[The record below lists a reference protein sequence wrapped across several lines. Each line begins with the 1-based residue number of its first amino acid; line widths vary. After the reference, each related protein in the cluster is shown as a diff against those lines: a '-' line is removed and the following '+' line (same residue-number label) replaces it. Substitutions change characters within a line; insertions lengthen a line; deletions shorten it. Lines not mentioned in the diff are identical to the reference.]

1 VARSAVLVAALVAA
15 LVVAALVRDDS
26 PRSSTASAAESP
38 KPRAQRF
45 HSRPDLKPPLVTVTT
60 PARGT
65 TDGYVL
71 LAPKRAV
78 AQAGPMI
85 LDDRGEVVWFRPLE
99 TMAVADFRAQRY
111 GGRPVL
117 TWWRGRAPR
126 GVGDGHYV
134 IVDESYNEI
143 ATVTAGNGLTGDIH
157 EFLITPR
164 DTALI
169 TVYERK
175 PWDLS
180 PVGGPKEGEI
190 FDGVIQELDIASGR
204 VLFQWKASDH
214 IGAAESTMKAPRAQ
228 QGKKAP
234 PFDYFHVN
242 SVAEDLD
249 GDLLVSARHTNAVYK
264 ISKKDGRVLWRLGGK
279 RSDYAMGPGTRF
291 ALQHD
296 ARRQPDG
303 TLTLFDNRAKRKGA
317 RSRVLVLVLDDD
329 LRRATLERTY
339 EHPEGL
345 FAETQANAQFLPNG
359 HVLVGWGQSPH
370 VTEFD
375 RAGDVVFDLRFGGN
389 GADSYRAYRAEW
401 TGRPAD
407 DPAVAATRTEDGRVT
422 AYASWNGATEVAR
435 WQLVAGTDAQR
446 QHPVATVPKAG
457 FETALTARTE
467 EPFVR
472 VRALGA
478 DGTVLGTSR
487 AVRLAVSPSSG

>member
-1 VARSAVLVAALVAA
+1 MAALVAALVAA
-15 LVVAALVRDDS
+15 ALLRDDS
-26 PRSSTASAAESP
+26 PRPTSTPSAAAAASP

-45 HSRPDLKPPLVTVTT
+45 HSRPDLKPPLVTVDT
-60 PARGT
+60 PAHGT
-65 TDGYVL
+65 TDGYVF

-78 AQAGPMI
+78 VQAGPMI
-85 LDDRGEVVWFRPLE
+85 LDDRGKVVWFRPLE

-117 TWWRGRAPR
+117 TWWRGRAPL
-126 GVGDGHYV
+126 GVGSGHYV

-164 DTALI
+164 DTALL

-190 FDGVIQELDIASGR
+190 FDGVIQELDIATGR
-204 VLFQWKASDH
+204 VLFEWHASDH
-214 IGAAESTMKAPRAQ
+214 IGPDESVMKPPPAAKGKA
-228 QGKKAP
+228 AP

-242 SVAEDLD
+242 SVAEDRD
-249 GDLLVSARHTNAVYK
+249 GNLLVSARHTSAVYK
-264 ISKKDGRVLWRLGGK
+264 IRKKDGRVLWRLGGK
-279 RSDYAMGPGTRF
+279 RSDFAMGPGTRF

-303 TLTLFDNRAKRKGA
+303 TVTLFDNESKRKGA
-317 RSRVLVLVLDDD
+317 RSRVLVLRLDEG
-329 LRRATLERTY
+329 RKRATLVRTY
-339 EHPEGL
+339 QHPDGL
-345 FAETQANAQFLPNG
+345 FAETQGNAQFLPNG
-359 HVLVGWGQSPH
+359 HVLVGWGQAPH

-375 RAGDVVFDLRFGGN
+375 RGGKVVFDLGFGGE
-389 GADSYRAYRAEW
+389 GADSYRAYRAKW

-407 DPAVAATRTEDGRVT
+407 DPALAATRAEDGRVT

-435 WQLVAGTDAQR
+435 WQLVAGPDAER
-446 QHPVATVPKAG
+446 MHPVATAARTG
-457 FETALTARTE
+457 FETKLSGDTAA
-467 EPFVR
+467 PFVR
-472 VRALGA
+472 ARALAA
-478 DGTVLGTSR
+478 DGSVLGTS
-487 AVRLAVSPSSG
+487 APVNLED

>member
-1 VARSAVLVAALVAA
+1 VARSAVFVAALVAA
-15 LVVAALVRDDS
+15 VVAAALVRGDS
-26 PRSSTASAAESP
+26 PARTSTATPEPS
-38 KPRAQRF
+38 AQRF
-45 HSRPDLKPPLVTVTT
+45 HSRPDLKPPLVTVNT

-143 ATVTAGNGLTGDIH
+143 ATLTAGNGLTGDIH
-157 EFLITPR
+157 EFLITER

-169 TVYERK
+169 TIYERK

-204 VLFQWKASDH
+204 VLFEWRASDH
-214 IGAAESTMKAPRAQ
+214 IALGESVQKAPPAERGEA
-228 QGKKAP
+228 AP

-249 GDLLVSARHTNAVYK
+249 GDLLVSARHTNGVYK

-279 RSDYAMGPGTRF
+279 RSDYAMGPRTRF

-303 TLTLFDNRAKRKGA
+303 TLTLFDNGAKREGA
-317 RSRVLVLVLDDD
+317 RSRVLVLVLDDVR
-329 LRRATLERTY
+329 RRATIERSY
-339 EHPEGL
+339 EHPDGL

-359 HVLVGWGQSPH
+359 HVLVGWGQAPY

-375 RAGDVVFDLRFGGN
+375 RDGDVLFDLRFGGE

-401 TGRPAD
+401 TGRPSD
-407 DPAVAATRTEDGRVT
+407 DPALAATRGEDGRVT
-422 AYASWNGATEVAR
+422 AYASWNGASEVVR
-435 WQLVAGTDAQR
+435 WQLVAGPDPQR
-446 QHPVATVPKAG
+446 LLPVAIVQKAG
-457 FETALTARTE
+457 FETTLTARTAE
-467 EPFVR
+467 RFVR
-472 VRALGA
+472 VRALAA

-487 AVRLAVSPSSG
+487 ALRLAG

>member
-1 VARSAVLVAALVAA
+1 MARSAVFVAALVAA
-15 LVVAALVRDDS
+15 LVAAALVRDDS
-26 PRSSTASAAESP
+26 PRPTSTAIAAASP
-38 KPRAQRF
+38 EPPAQRF
-45 HSRPDLKPPLVTVTT
+45 HSRPDLKPPLVTVNT

-157 EFLITPR
+157 EFLITER

-169 TVYERK
+169 TIYERK

-180 PVGGPKEGEI
+180 PVGGPKDGEI
-190 FDGVIQELDIASGR
+190 FDGVIQELDIATGR
-204 VLFQWKASDH
+204 VLYEWRSSDH
-214 IGAAESTMKAPRAQ
+214 IAIEESTMKAPPAAQ
-228 QGKKAP
+228 GEAAP

-249 GDLLVSARHTNAVYK
+249 GDLLVSARHTNGVYK
-264 ISKKDGRVLWRLGGK
+264 ISKQDGRVLWRLGGK

-303 TLTLFDNRAKRKGA
+303 TLTLFDNAAKGKGA
-317 RSRVLVLVLDDD
+317 RSRVLVLALDDD
-329 LRRATLERTY
+329 RRRATLERSY
-339 EHPEGL
+339 EHPDEL

-359 HVLVGWGQSPH
+359 HVLVGWGQAPY

-375 RAGDVVFDLRFGGN
+375 RAGEVLFDLRFGGE

-407 DPAVAATRTEDGRVT
+407 DPALAATRAEDGRVT

-435 WQLVAGTDAQR
+435 WQLVAGPDAR
-446 QHPVATVPKAG
+446 RLHPVATVPKAG
-457 FETALTARTE
+457 FETELTARTA

-472 VRALGA
+472 VRALAA

-487 AVRLAVSPSSG
+487 AVSLAK

>member
-1 VARSAVLVAALVAA
+1 VAALVAA
-15 LVVAALVRDDS
+15 LVAAALLRDDS
-26 PRSSTASAAESP
+26 PLRTSAPTAEASP
-38 KPRAQRF
+38 QPRAQSF
-45 HSRPDLKPPLVTVTT
+45 NSRPDLKPPLVTVNT

-117 TWWRGRAPR
+117 TWWRGVAPR
-126 GVGDGHYV
+126 GVGAGHYV

-143 ATVTAGNGLTGDIH
+143 ATLTAGNGLIGDIH

-169 TVYERK
+169 TIYERK

-180 PVGGPKEGEI
+180 PLGGPKEGEI

-204 VLFQWKASDH
+204 VLFEWKASDY
-214 IGAAESTMKAPRAQ
+214 IRPDESTMKAPRAQ
-228 QGKKAP
+228 EGKKTP

-249 GDLLVSARHTNAVYK
+249 GNLLVSARHTNGVYK
-264 ISKKDGRVLWRLGGK
+264 ISKEDGRVMWRLGGK
-279 RSDYAMGPGTRF
+279 RSDFALGPEMRF

-303 TLTLFDNRAKRKGA
+303 TLTLFDNGAKKEGA
-317 RSRVLVLVLDDD
+317 RSRVLVLRLDEDA
-329 LRRATLERTY
+329 RRATLERSY
-339 EHPEGL
+339 EHPDGL

-359 HVLVGWGQSPH
+359 HVLVGWGQVPH

-375 RAGDVVFDLRFGGN
+375 RGGEVLFDLRFGGE
-389 GADSYRAYRAEW
+389 GADSYRAYRATW

-407 DPAVAATRTEDGRVT
+407 DPALAATRAEDGVVT
-422 AYASWNGATEVAR
+422 AYASWNGATEVAQ
-435 WQLVAGTDAQR
+435 WQLVAGPDPERLQ
-446 QHPVATVPKAG
+446 PVATVPKAG
-457 FETALTARTE
+457 FETKLTAQTA

-472 VRALGA
+472 ARALAA
-478 DGTVLGTSR
+478 DGSVLGTSR
-487 AVRLAVSPSSG
+487 AVELAEDAEG

>member
-1 VARSAVLVAALVAA
+1 MARSAVFVAALVAA
-15 LVVAALVRDDS
+15 VVAGALVRGDS
-26 PRSSTASAAESP
+26 PQRTSTASAAASP
-38 KPRAQRF
+38 EPPAQRF
-45 HSRPDLKPPLVTVTT
+45 HSRPDLKPPLVTVNT

-126 GVGDGHYV
+126 GVGDGHYS

-157 EFLITPR
+157 EFLITER

-169 TVYERK
+169 TIYERR

-180 PVGGPKEGEI
+180 PVGGPKNGEI
-190 FDGVIQELDIASGR
+190 FDGVIQEVDVARGH
-204 VLFQWKASDH
+204 VLYEWRSSEH
-214 IGAAESTMKAPRAQ
+214 IGLDESVNKPPPAQ
-228 QGKKAP
+228 QGEAAP

-303 TLTLFDNRAKRKGA
+303 TLTVFDNGAKRKGA
-317 RSRVLVLVLDDD
+317 RSRVLVLVLDND

-339 EHPEGL
+339 EHPDEL

-359 HVLVGWGQSPH
+359 HVLVGWGQAPY

-375 RAGDVVFDLRFGGN
+375 RAGEVVFDLRFGGN

-407 DPAVAATRTEDGRVT
+407 DPALAATRAEDGRVI
-422 AYASWNGATEVAR
+422 AYASWNGATEAAR
-435 WQLVAGTDAQR
+435 WQLMAGPAAQR
-446 QHPVATVPKAG
+446 LHPVATVPKAG
-457 FETALTARTE
+457 FETELTARTA
-467 EPFVR
+467 EPFVQ
-472 VRALGA
+472 VRALDA

-487 AVRLAVSPSSG
+487 AVRLAK

>member
-1 VARSAVLVAALVAA
+1 VARGAVLVAALVAA
-15 LVVAALVRDDS
+15 VVAAALVRDDS
-26 PRSSTASAAESP
+26 PRRTSTTSSAASP
-38 KPRAQRF
+38 EPPAQRF
-45 HSRPDLKPPLVTVTT
+45 HSRPDLKPPIVTVNT

-126 GVGDGHYV
+126 GVGAGHYV

-164 DTALI
+164 NTALI
-169 TVYERK
+169 TIYERK

-180 PVGGPKEGEI
+180 PVGGPKDGEI
-190 FDGVIQELDIASGR
+190 FDGVIQELDIASDR
-204 VLFQWKASDH
+204 VLYEWHSSEH
-214 IGAAESTMKAPRAQ
+214 IGPDESVNKPPPAQ
-228 QGKKAP
+228 QGEAAP

-264 ISKKDGRVLWRLGGK
+264 ISKNDGRVLWRLGGK

-291 ALQHD
+291 AFQHD

-303 TLTLFDNRAKRKGA
+303 TLTLFDNGAKRKGA
-317 RSRVLVLVLDDD
+317 RSRVLVLVLDND
-329 LRRATLERTY
+329 RKRATLERTY
-339 EHPEGL
+339 EHPDEL
-345 FAETQANAQFLPNG
+345 FAETQGNAQFLPNR
-359 HVLVGWGQSPH
+359 HVLVGWGQAPD

-375 RAGDVVFDLRFGGN
+375 RAGKVVFDLRFGGN
-389 GADSYRAYRAEW
+389 GADSYRAYRAKW

-407 DPAVAATRTEDGRVT
+407 DPMLAATRAEDGRVT
-422 AYASWNGATEVAR
+422 VYASWNGATAVAR
-435 WQLVAGTDAQR
+435 WQLVAGPDAQR
-446 QHPVATVPKAG
+446 LHPVATVPKAG
-457 FETALTARTE
+457 FETELTARTA

-472 VRALGA
+472 VRALDA

-487 AVRLAVSPSSG
+487 AVRLAK

>member
-1 VARSAVLVAALVAA
+1 MFVAALVA
-15 LVVAALVRDDS
+15 VVAAVALVRGDS
-26 PRSSTASAAESP
+26 PARTSTARPEPA
-38 KPRAQRF
+38 AQRF
-45 HSRPDLKPPLVTVTT
+45 HSRPDLKPPLVTVNT

-85 LDDRGEVVWFRPLE
+85 LDDRGQGGWVPPLE

-126 GVGDGHYV
+126 GVGEGFYV

-157 EFLITPR
+157 EFLITER

-169 TVYERK
+169 TIYERK

-180 PVGGPKEGEI
+180 PVGGPKDGEI

-204 VLFQWKASDH
+204 VLYEWRSSEH
-214 IGAAESTMKAPRAQ
+214 IALDESVQKAPRAR

-264 ISKKDGRVLWRLGGK
+264 ISKEDGRVLWRLGGK

-303 TLTLFDNRAKRKGA
+303 TLTLFDNGVKRKGA
-317 RSRVLVLVLDDD
+317 RSRVLVLALDDD

-339 EHPEGL
+339 EHPDEL

-359 HVLVGWGQSPH
+359 HVLVGWGQAPY

-375 RAGDVVFDLRFGGN
+375 RAGEVVFDLRFGGK

-407 DPAVAATRTEDGRVT
+407 DPALAARRAEDGPVT
-422 AYASWNGATEVAR
+422 
-435 WQLVAGTDAQR
+435 
-446 QHPVATVPKAG
+446 
-457 FETALTARTE
+457 
-467 EPFVR
+467 
-472 VRALGA
+472 
-478 DGTVLGTSR
+478 
-487 AVRLAVSPSSG
+487 

>member
-1 VARSAVLVAALVAA
+1 VARSAVFVAALVAA
-15 LVVAALVRDDS
+15 VVAAALVRGDS
-26 PRSSTASAAESP
+26 PARTSTATPEP
-38 KPRAQRF
+38 PAQRF
-45 HSRPDLKPPLVTVTT
+45 HSRPDLKPPLVTVNT

-143 ATVTAGNGLTGDIH
+143 ATLTAGNGLTGDIH
-157 EFLITPR
+157 EFLITER

-169 TVYERK
+169 TIYERK

-204 VLFQWKASDH
+204 VLFEWRASDH
-214 IGAAESTMKAPRAQ
+214 IALDESVQKAPPAERGEA
-228 QGKKAP
+228 AA
-234 PFDYFHVN
+234 PFDYFHIN

-249 GDLLVSARHTNAVYK
+249 GDLLVSARHTNGVYK

-279 RSDYAMGPGTRF
+279 RSDYAMGPRTRF

-303 TLTLFDNRAKRKGA
+303 TLTLFDNGAKREGA
-317 RSRVLVLVLDDD
+317 RSRVLVLVLDDVR
-329 LRRATLERTY
+329 RRATIERSY
-339 EHPEGL
+339 EHPDGL

-359 HVLVGWGQSPH
+359 HVLVGWGQAPY

-375 RAGDVVFDLRFGGN
+375 RDGDVLFDLRFGGE

-401 TGRPAD
+401 TGRPSD
-407 DPAVAATRTEDGRVT
+407 DPALAAARGEDGRVT
-422 AYASWNGATEVAR
+422 AYASWNGATGVAG
-435 WQLVAGTDAQR
+435 WQLVAGPDRQR
-446 QHPVATVPKAG
+446 LLPVATVQKAG
-457 FETALTARTE
+457 FETTLTARTAE
-467 EPFVR
+467 RFVR
-472 VRALGA
+472 VRALAA

-487 AVRLAVSPSSG
+487 AVRLAG

>member
-1 VARSAVLVAALVAA
+1 VARSAVFVAALVAA
-15 LVVAALVRDDS
+15 VVAAALVRGDS
-26 PRSSTASAAESP
+26 PARTSTATPEP
-38 KPRAQRF
+38 PAQRF
-45 HSRPDLKPPLVTVTT
+45 HSRPDLKPPLVTVNT

-143 ATVTAGNGLTGDIH
+143 ATLTAGNGLTGDIH
-157 EFLITPR
+157 EFLITER

-169 TVYERK
+169 TIYERK

-204 VLFQWKASDH
+204 VLYEWRSSDH
-214 IGAAESTMKAPRAQ
+214 IAIEESTMKAPPAAQ
-228 QGKKAP
+228 GDAAP
-234 PFDYFHVN
+234 PFDYFHIN

-249 GDLLVSARHTNAVYK
+249 GDLLVSARHTNGVYK
-264 ISKKDGRVLWRLGGK
+264 ISKQDGRVLWRLGGK
-279 RSDYAMGPGTRF
+279 RSDYAMGPGTSF

-303 TLTLFDNRAKRKGA
+303 TLTLFDNGLKRKGA
-317 RSRVLVLVLDDD
+317 RSRVLVLALDDD
-329 LRRATLERTY
+329 ARRATLERAY
-339 EHPEGL
+339 EHPDEL
-345 FAETQANAQFLPNG
+345 YAETQANAQFLPNG
-359 HVLVGWGQSPH
+359 HVLVGWGQAPY

-375 RAGDVVFDLRFGGN
+375 RDGDVLFDLRFGGE

-401 TGRPAD
+401 TGRPSD
-407 DPAVAATRTEDGRVT
+407 DPALAAARAEDGRVT

-435 WQLVAGTDAQR
+435 WQLVAGPDPQR
-446 QHPVATVPKAG
+446 LRPVATVPKAG
-457 FETALTARTE
+457 FETELTARTA

-472 VRALGA
+472 VRALDA
-478 DGTVLGTSR
+478 DGTVLGTSG
-487 AVRLAVSPSSG
+487 AVRLAG

>member
-1 VARSAVLVAALVAA
+1 VARPAVFVVALVAA
-15 LVVAALVRDDS
+15 VVVSAVLLREDS
-26 PRSSTASAAESP
+26 PPQTSTATAAASA

-45 HSRPDLKPPLVTVTT
+45 HSRPDLKPPLVTVNT

-126 GVGDGHYV
+126 GVGAGHYV

-164 DTALI
+164 DTALVTI
-169 TVYERK
+169 YERK

-180 PVGGPKEGEI
+180 PIGGPKEGEI

-204 VLFQWKASDH
+204 VLLEWKASDH
-214 IGAAESTMKAPRAQ
+214 IGPDESTQKAPPAEK
-228 QGKKAP
+228 GEAAP

-249 GDLLVSARHTNAVYK
+249 GNLLVSARHTNAVYK
-264 ISKKDGRVLWRLGGK
+264 ISKQDGRVLWRLGGK
-279 RSDYAMGPGTRF
+279 RSDYAMGSSTRF

-303 TLTLFDNRAKRKGA
+303 TLTLFDNGAKGKGA
-317 RSRVLVLVLDDD
+317 RSRVLVLRLDDD
-329 LRRATLERTY
+329 PKRARLVRTY
-339 EHPEGL
+339 VHPDGL

-359 HVLVGWGQSPH
+359 HVLVGWGQAPY

-375 RAGDVVFDLRFGGN
+375 RSGEVLFDLRFGGE

-407 DPAVAATRTEDGRVT
+407 DPALAATRAEDGRVT

-435 WQLVAGTDAQR
+435 WQLVAGPDSER
-446 QHPVATVPKAG
+446 LNPVATAPKAG
-457 FETALTARTE
+457 FETKLTARTA

-472 VRALGA
+472 VRALAA
-478 DGTVLGTSR
+478 DGTVLGSSG
-487 AVRLAVSPSSG
+487 AVRLAE

>member
-1 VARSAVLVAALVAA
+1 VARSAVFVAALVAA
-15 LVVAALVRDDS
+15 VVAAALVRGDS
-26 PRSSTASAAESP
+26 PARTSTATPEP
-38 KPRAQRF
+38 PAQRF
-45 HSRPDLKPPLVTVTT
+45 HSRPDLKPPLVTVNT

-143 ATVTAGNGLTGDIH
+143 ATLTAGNGLTGDIH
-157 EFLITPR
+157 EFLITER

-169 TVYERK
+169 TIYERK

-204 VLFQWKASDH
+204 VLFEWRASDH
-214 IGAAESTMKAPRAQ
+214 IALGESAQKPPPAERGEA
-228 QGKKAP
+228 AP
-234 PFDYFHVN
+234 PFDYFHIN

-249 GDLLVSARHTNAVYK
+249 GDLLVSARHTNGVYK

-279 RSDYAMGPGTRF
+279 RSDYAMGPRTRF

-303 TLTLFDNRAKRKGA
+303 TLTLFDNGAKREGA
-317 RSRVLVLVLDDD
+317 RSRVLVLVLDDVR
-329 LRRATLERTY
+329 RRATIERSY
-339 EHPEGL
+339 EHPDGL

-359 HVLVGWGQSPH
+359 HVLVGWGQAPY

-375 RAGDVVFDLRFGGN
+375 RDGDVLFDLRFGGE

-401 TGRPAD
+401 TGRPSD
-407 DPAVAATRTEDGRVT
+407 DPALAAARAEDGRVT
-422 AYASWNGATEVAR
+422 AYASWNGATGVAR
-435 WQLVAGTDAQR
+435 WQLVAGPDPQR
-446 QHPVATVPKAG
+446 LRLVATLQKAG
-457 FETALTARTE
+457 FETTLTARTA

-478 DGTVLGTSR
+478 DGTVLGTSG
-487 AVRLAVSPSSG
+487 AVRLAG

>member
-1 VARSAVLVAALVAA
+1 MARGAVFVAALVAA
-15 LVVAALVRDDS
+15 VVAAALVRDDS
-26 PRSSTASAAESP
+26 PRPTSTASASASP
-38 KPRAQRF
+38 APAPPAQRF
-45 HSRPDLKPPLVTVTT
+45 HSRPDLKPPRVTVNT

-126 GVGDGHYV
+126 GVGAGHYV

-143 ATVTAGNGLTGDIH
+143 ATVTAGNGLVGDIH
-157 EFLITPR
+157 EFLITER
-164 DTALI
+164 NTALI
-169 TVYERK
+169 TIYERK

-180 PVGGPKEGEI
+180 PVGGPKDGEI

-204 VLFQWKASDH
+204 VLYEWHASEH
-214 IGAAESTMKAPRAQ
+214 IGPDESVQKPPPAEQGEAA
-228 QGKKAP
+228 G

-249 GDLLVSARHTNAVYK
+249 GDLLVSARHTSAVYK

-279 RSDYAMGPGTRF
+279 RSDFAMGPGTRF

-303 TLTLFDNRAKRKGA
+303 TLTLFDNGAKRKGA
-317 RSRVLVLVLDDD
+317 RSRVLVLELDNDR
-329 LRRATLERTY
+329 RRATLERTY
-339 EHPEGL
+339 EHPDEL

-359 HVLVGWGQSPH
+359 HVLVGWGQAPY

-375 RAGDVVFDLRFGGN
+375 RAGEVLFDLRFGGD
-389 GADSYRAYRAEW
+389 GADSYRAYRAKW
-401 TGRPAD
+401 RGRPAD
-407 DPAVAATRTEDGRVT
+407 DPALAATRAEDGRVT

-435 WQLVAGTDAQR
+435 WQLVTGPDAER
-446 QHPVATVPKAG
+446 LHPIATVPKAG
-457 FETALTARTE
+457 FETELTARTT

-472 VRALGA
+472 VRALEA

-487 AVRLAVSPSSG
+487 ALSLAK

>member
-1 VARSAVLVAALVAA
+1 
-15 LVVAALVRDDS
+15 
-26 PRSSTASAAESP
+26 
-38 KPRAQRF
+38 
-45 HSRPDLKPPLVTVTT
+45 
-60 PARGT
+60 
-65 TDGYVL
+65 
-71 LAPKRAV
+71 
-78 AQAGPMI
+78 MI
-85 LDDRGEVVWFRPLE
+85 LDDRGQVVWFRPLE
-99 TMAVADFRAQRY
+99 TMAVAEFRAQRY

-117 TWWRGRAPR
+117 TWWRGVAPR
-126 GVGDGHYV
+126 GVGAGHYV

-143 ATVTAGNGLTGDIH
+143 ATLTAGNGLIGDIH

-204 VLFQWKASDH
+204 VLFEWKASDH
-214 IGAAESTMKAPRAQ
+214 IGPDESTMKAPRAQ
-228 QGKKAP
+228 EGKRAP

-249 GDLLVSARHTNAVYK
+249 GNLIVSARHTNGVYK
-264 ISKKDGRVLWRLGGK
+264 ISKEDGRVLWRLGGK
-279 RSDYAMGPGTRF
+279 RSDFALGPETRF

-303 TLTLFDNRAKRKGA
+303 ALTLFDNGAKKEGA
-317 RSRVLVLVLDDD
+317 RSRVLVLRLDEDA
-329 LRRATLERTY
+329 RRATLERTY

-359 HVLVGWGQSPH
+359 HVLVGWGQAPH
-370 VTEFD
+370 VSEFD
-375 RAGDVVFDLRFGGN
+375 RGGEVLFDLRFGGE

-407 DPAVAATRTEDGRVT
+407 DPALAATRPKDGQVT
-422 AYASWNGATEVAR
+422 AYASWNGATEVAQ
-435 WQLVAGTDAQR
+435 WQLVAGPDPERLQ
-446 QHPVATVPKAG
+446 QVATVPKAG
-457 FETALTARTE
+457 FETALTAQTA

-472 VRALGA
+472 VRALDA
-478 DGTVLGTSR
+478 DGSVLGTSR
-487 AVRLAVSPSSG
+487 AVSLAAGSG